1 MDTEQAHLVG
11 VAKNLGFSLLDTG
24 GDITA
29 FSKVLHDG
37 TVILITGE
45 DGLSIPAAG
54 EERCVLSHY
63 VDDSL
68 EAYVTNYGSP
78 HTLEC
83 SCVGDVDECFAEA
96 QDRLIKSKQLGRHG
110 ND

>member
-63 VDDSL
+63 ADDSL

-78 HTLEC
+78 HTFGTHY
-83 SCVGDVDECFAEA
+83 GDVDDCFAEGY
-96 QDRLIKSKQLGRHG
+96 DRWIKSRQLQESE
-110 ND
+110 